1 MPSQQIGAGTN
12 VEWEQLIPV
21 TLIAALA
28 LQSYNDKQA
37 QVGGKKKSMKQK
49 SSYKKRKSSYKK
61 RKSSSKKSK
70 SSRKSKH

>member
-37 QVGGKKKSMKQK
+37 QVGGKRRKSKKSNKK
-49 SSYKKRKSSYKK
+49 RSSKKRSYKKRKSS
-61 RKSSSKKSK
+61 RKSKKA
-70 SSRKSKH
+70 RKSKH